1 MARSASKLKSPD
13 RPSPE
18 GAGRESGYTLG
29 STASMPPSNSGENNR
44 RNQAVPPPPPTAED
58 GSAHLSVPPHEPLPS
73 MLGRSLQQRRSGRR
87 GEPKAFWVLL
97 AVLFLFGTAV
107 TLYFQR

>member
-1 MARSASKLKSPD
+1 MARSASKLKSPG

-18 GAGRESGYTLG
+18 GARRESGYTQG
-29 STASMPPSNSGENNR
+29 PGASMPPSDFGENNR
-44 RNQAVPPPPPTAED
+44 QKQAVFPPPPTPED
-58 GSAHLSVPPHEPLPS
+58 GSAHLSVPPHEPLPRL
-73 MLGRSLQQRRSGRR
+73 LGRSLQHRRPGRR

-97 AVLFLFGTAV
+97 AVLFLFGTAL

>member
-1 MARSASKLKSPD
+1 
-13 RPSPE
+13 
-18 GAGRESGYTLG
+18 
-29 STASMPPSNSGENNR
+29 MPPSDFGENR
-44 RNQAVPPPPPTAED
+44 RQKQAVFPPPPTAED

-73 MLGRSLQQRRSGRR
+73 LGRSLKQRRSGPR

-97 AVLFLFGTAV
+97 AVLFLFGTAI